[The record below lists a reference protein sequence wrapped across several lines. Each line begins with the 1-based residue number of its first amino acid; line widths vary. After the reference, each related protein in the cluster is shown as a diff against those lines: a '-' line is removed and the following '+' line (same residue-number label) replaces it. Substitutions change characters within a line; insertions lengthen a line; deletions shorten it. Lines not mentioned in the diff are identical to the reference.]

1 MRDIAKWLLMAVV
14 LAGTVGTG
22 LLVSVQAQ
30 SSDPRDPGGAVPVPT
45 VAPGLPLLPTATP
58 FFPAPQLATD
68 DTLALVVIPRLNVR
82 SAPNTET
89 AQVLTVITAGEA
101 YPIVDGLPDASWYL
115 LDLGNGR
122 GWVFGEYV
130 AALNTDD
137 LNLDAPD
144 MPTDE
149 QLEALN
155 QQLALFD
162 GTIGVTAN
170 LTIRNRPTRASA
182 SVGRIPFSG
191 RATPIGRNDFGTWIQ
206 VNYAGTVG
214 WISIFY
220 VQPPENFNVFEL
232 PVTG

>member
-1 MRDIAKWLLMAVV
+1 
-14 LAGTVGTG
+14 
-22 LLVSVQAQ
+22 
-30 SSDPRDPGGAVPVPT
+30 
-45 VAPGLPLLPTATP
+45 
-58 FFPAPQLATD
+58 
-68 DTLALVVIPRLNVR
+68 
-82 SAPNTET
+82 
-89 AQVLTVITAGEA
+89 
-101 YPIVDGLPDASWYL
+101 VDGLPDASWYL